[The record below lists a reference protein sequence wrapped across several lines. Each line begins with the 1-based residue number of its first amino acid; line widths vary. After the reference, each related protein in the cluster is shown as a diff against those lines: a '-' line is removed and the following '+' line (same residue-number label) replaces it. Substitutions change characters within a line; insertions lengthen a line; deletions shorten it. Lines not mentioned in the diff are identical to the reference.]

1 MYGSVTL
8 LVDGWLSNHSFSAY
22 AGLFENFSVECFQ
35 AREENYW
42 NVESKEEEISWKGRS
57 HEYPLGVK
65 KSGGWNTTTTLEN
78 THLSCGE

>member
-1 MYGSVTL
+1 MDGYLTIHFQLMPVRLKTSV
-8 LVDGWLSNHSFSAY
+8 VD
-22 AGLFENFSVECFQ
+22 CFQ